1 MSNGLNAIF
10 QSQKEVFLRHHV
22 LSVMGFRE
30 DEDQPPENAT
40 VTDFD
45 LQLIRTRAGAA
56 RYVEVIPH
64 ARRTKAAT
72 WKSKRVTAYW
82 LRWSSRATTTLV
94 LDGAADYFFTSEL
107 GGCQVVAEPQ
117 AGGRVRVGHI
127 AGDLDQAWRTREAE
141 NFPRARRLSST
152 RSHHDNIP
160 AYQPDNSNI
169 AWANVVGFRHNPW
182 RGPQRWELWY
192 QIVENGREG
201 EFQIQSV
208 GRLYP

>member
-30 DEDQPPENAT
+30 EDIQPPENAT

-45 LQLIRTRAGAA
+45 LQLIRTRAGA

-64 ARRTKAAT
+64 AIRTKEAT
-72 WKSKRVTAYW
+72 WKSKRVKAYW
-82 LRWSSRATTTLV
+82 LRWRSRATTTLV

-117 AGGRVRVGHI
+117 AGGKVRVGHI
-127 AGDLDQAWRTREAE
+127 AGDKDQAWRTREAA
-141 NFPRARRLSST
+141 NFPLARRLSST
-152 RSHHDNIP
+152 TRYNDNP

-192 QIVENGREG
+192 QIVENVGEG
-201 EFQIQSV
+201 GLRIENV